1 MCCFSL
7 SVEQVLITNDGATIM
22 QHLQAGHPA
31 AKMLVELSKSQDIVA
46 GDGTTSVVILAGA
59 FLEVSSNIHV
69 AARHAHIANSKRMP
83 FGCSYLACRIFCRA
97 LRITGQTFTQVL
109 VQACHVLLSKGIHPM
124 QISEALQ
131 AAEEI
136 ILR

>member
-1 MCCFSL
+1 M
-7 SVEQVLITNDGATIM
+7 LITNDGATIM

-59 FLEVSSNIHV
+59 FLEVNIPMKCTPCSSMKEWPPS
-69 AARHAHIANSKRMP
+69 ASHAIQAYRKNRSILPVVKHAP
-83 FGCSYLACRIFCRA
+83 FSNL
-97 LRITGQTFTQVL
+97 LL
-109 VQACHVLLSKGIHPM
+109 QACHVLLSKGIHPM

>member
-1 MCCFSL
+1 
-7 SVEQVLITNDGATIM
+7 VQQVLITNDGATIM

-59 FLEVSSNIHV
+59 FLEVSSSVHV
-69 AARHAHIANSKRMP
+69 TVHHTRSANSKRMP
-83 FGCSYLACRIFCRA
+83 FGFNSLACRIYCRA

>member
-1 MCCFSL
+1 
-7 SVEQVLITNDGATIM
+7 VLITNDGATIM

-59 FLEVSSNIHV
+59 FLEVSAAVQTRHGRCSHSNFKLVTFKMHRPMAKPSSMRVI
-69 AARHAHIANSKRMP
+69 S
-83 FGCSYLACRIFCRA
+83 IFFPLPHP
-97 LRITGQTFTQVL
+97 LR
-109 VQACHVLLSKGIHPM
+109 QACHVLLSKGIHPM

-136 ILR
+136 ILRWHSIPWHS